1 MKETLIDLKQ
11 DPKNMDTAVEEL
23 MADISSFRKSLERL
37 ARLGKIARDA
47 YAKPPDISED
57 GSSNEGM
64 YYFDTR

>member
-11 DPKNMDTAVEEL
+11 DPKHLDTSLEEL
-23 MADISSFRKSLERL
+23 MADISNFRKSLDRL

-47 YAKPPDISED
+47 YAKPPDISAD